1 VTLAGRLLHFFDRRD
16 RLRALG
22 LLALMLLGA
31 AFEALGIAAVLP
43 FVALIDDPQALER
56 YAVLRRLYE
65 TSGLASTRTFLIW
78 CGVALIAVYSFKAL
92 YLAGLAYLQYRFIV
106 DAQVALSRRLL
117 SAYLASPYAFH
128 LQRNSAELQRVLN
141 SDMLLVFN
149 NVVVPTFRML
159 IELMV
164 VAAVM
169 VMLIVVAPAPA
180 LLAIAVLGG
189 ASVGFY
195 AVIRKTTASFGK
207 AQTIRFGEMI
217 QWVNQAL
224 GGVKEA
230 KVLGRE
236 RFFVDAYARSSAEYA
251 RAARFFGTAA
261 ELPRLGIES
270 FAVVGMLLVIVL
282 LLLREQDLRRLIP
295 TFGLFALAAVRLM
308 PSLNR
313 IVAGVTAMR
322 FFHASIDAL
331 YQDLTDLEARPPAA
345 LPDQPTPAVPP
356 TAVPGGARL
365 ARAIELRRVSFR
377 YPGGHEPALDDV
389 SLTIERGQSVAFV
402 GPSGSGKSTLIDVM
416 LGLLPATAGQIL
428 VDGVDIH
435 DDLRAWQ
442 GQLGYVPQAVY
453 LLDDTIRRNV
463 AFALA
468 DEAIDDR
475 RVWDA
480 LAAAQLADFV
490 GGLPEG
496 LDALVGEQ
504 GVRLSG
510 GQRQRIGIARA
521 IYHDPAVL
529 VLDEATSAVDGETER
544 AILRGIA
551 PADSGRTVILIA
563 HRLTTIEDCDALFVL
578 KRGRLVASG
587 PFAELLELSD
597 DFRSLARTMDAAPE
611 ATDVR
616 A

>member
-1 VTLAGRLLHFFDRRD
+1 MTLAGRLLHFFDRRD

-22 LLALMLLGA
+22 LLALMSLGA

-43 FVALIDDPQALER
+43 FVALIDDPQAVQR
-56 YAVLRRLYE
+56 YAILRWLYRL
-65 TSGLASTRTFLIW
+65 SGLASSRVFLIW
-78 CGVALIAVYSFKAL
+78 CGIGLIAVYCLKAL
-92 YLAGLAYLQYRFIV
+92 YLAGLSYLQYRFIV
-106 DAQVALSRRLL
+106 QAQVALSRRLL

-128 LQRNSAELQRVLN
+128 LRRNSAELQRILN
-141 SDMLLVFN
+141 SDVLLVFN
-149 NVVVPTFRML
+149 NVLVPTFRTL

-169 VMLIVVAPAPA
+169 LMLLIVAPVPA
-180 LLAIAVLGG
+180 LLAIIVLGG
-189 ASVGFY
+189 TSVGFY
-195 AVIRKTTASFGK
+195 AAIRKMTAAFGK
-207 AQTIRFGEMI
+207 AQTTRFGEMI

-224 GGVKEA
+224 GSVKEA

-251 RAARFFGTAA
+251 RAARFFGTAS

-282 LLLREQDLRRLIP
+282 LLLRERDLQRLIP

-313 IVAGVTAMR
+313 IVAGVTALR
-322 FFHASIDAL
+322 FFRASIDAL
-331 YQDLTDLEARPPAA
+331 YQDLIDLEASPPAA
-345 LPDQPTPAVPP
+345 LADKPAATAPH
-356 TAVPGGARL
+356 TAVPGAARL
-365 ARAIELRRVSFR
+365 ARAIEFRRVSFR
-377 YPGGHEPALDDV
+377 YPGGHELALDDI

-416 LGLLPATAGQIL
+416 LGLLPTTAGQVL
-428 VDGVDIH
+428 VDGADIH

-442 GQLGYVPQAVY
+442 GQIGYVPQSVY

-475 RVWDA
+475 RVWQA
-480 LAAAQLADFV
+480 LAAAQLADLV

-496 LDALVGEQ
+496 LDTPVGER

-529 VLDEATSAVDGETER
+529 VLDEATSAIDSETEG
-544 AILRGIA
+544 ALLREIA
-551 PADSGRTVILIA
+551 SADCGRTVILIA
-563 HRLTTIEDCDALFVL
+563 HRHTTIQHCDTLFL
-578 KRGRLVASG
+578 MKGGRLLASG
-587 PFAELLELSD
+587 SYAELLEASD
-597 DFRSLARTMDAAPE
+597 DFRAMARAMDAEPE
-611 ATDVR
+611 PTDAR

>member
-22 LLALMLLGA
+22 LLALMSLGA

-43 FVALIDDPQALER
+43 FVALLDDPQAVQR
-56 YAVLRRLYE
+56 YAILRWLYRL
-65 TSGLASTRTFLIW
+65 SGLASSRVFLIW
-78 CGVALIAVYSFKAL
+78 CGVGLIAVYSLKAL
-92 YLAGLAYLQYRFIV
+92 YLAGLSYLQYRFIV
-106 DAQVALSRRLL
+106 QAQVALSRRLL

-141 SDMLLVFN
+141 SDVLLVFN
-149 NVVVPTFRML
+149 NVLVPTFRML

-164 VAAVM
+164 VGAVM
-169 VMLIVVAPAPA
+169 LMLLIVAPVPA
-180 LLAIAVLGG
+180 LLAIVVLGG
-189 ASVGFY
+189 TSVGFY
-195 AVIRKTTASFGK
+195 AAIRKMTAAFGR
-207 AQTIRFGEMI
+207 AQTTRFGEMI

-224 GGVKEA
+224 GSVKEA

-251 RAARFFGTAA
+251 RAARFFGTAN

-282 LLLREQDLRRLIP
+282 LLLREQDLQRLIP

-313 IVAGVTAMR
+313 IVAGVTALR
-322 FFHASIDAL
+322 FFRASIDAL
-331 YQDLTDLEARPPAA
+331 YQDLADLEARPAAAPADQPAA
-345 LPDQPTPAVPP
+345 MAARP
-356 TAVPGGARL
+356 AVPGGARL
-365 ARAIELRRVSFR
+365 ARAIEFRRVSFR
-377 YPGGHEPALDDV
+377 YPGRHALALDDV

-416 LGLLPATAGQIL
+416 LGLLPATAGQVR

-435 DDLRAWQ
+435 DDLGTWQ
-442 GQLGYVPQAVY
+442 SQIGYVPQSVY
-453 LLDDTIRRNV
+453 LLDDTIRRNI

-468 DEAIDDR
+468 DELVDDR

-480 LAAAQLADFV
+480 LAAAQLADLV
-490 GGLPEG
+490 GGLPER
-496 LDALVGEQ
+496 LDTLVGEQ

-529 VLDEATSAVDGETER
+529 VLDEATSAIDSETEG
-544 AILRGIA
+544 AILREIA
-551 PADSGRTVILIA
+551 SADRGRTVILIA
-563 HRLTTIEDCDALFVL
+563 HRHTTIERCDTIFLM
-578 KRGRLVASG
+578 KSGRLVASG
-587 PFAELLELSD
+587 SYAALLDASD
-597 DFRSLARTMDAAPE
+597 DFRAMARAMDAEPE
-611 ATDVR
+611 PTDVR

>member
-1 VTLAGRLLHFFDRRD
+1 MTLAGRLLHFFDRRD
-16 RLRALG
+16 RLRALE

-56 YAVLRRLYE
+56 YAVLRRLYQL
-65 TSGLASTRTFLIW
+65 SGLASSRTFLIW
-78 CGVALIAVYSFKAL
+78 CGVGLIAVYSFKAL
-92 YLAGLAYLQYRFIV
+92 YLAGLSYLQYRFIV

-117 SAYLASPYAFH
+117 TAYLASPYAFH

-141 SDMLLVFN
+141 SDVLLVFN
-149 NVVVPTFRML
+149 NVLVPTFRML

-169 VMLIVVAPAPA
+169 VMLIVVAPVPA
-180 LLAIAVLGG
+180 MLAIAVLGG
-189 ASVGFY
+189 TSVAFY
-195 AVIRKTTASFGK
+195 AAIRRTTAAFGK
-207 AQTIRFGEMI
+207 AQTSRFGEMI

-224 GGVKEA
+224 GSVKEA

-236 RFFVDAYARSSAEYA
+236 RFFVDAYARSSTEYA
-251 RAARFFGTAA
+251 RAARFFGAA
-261 ELPRLGIES
+261 SELPRLGIES

-282 LLLREQDLRRLIP
+282 LLLREQDLQRLIP

-313 IVAGVTAMR
+313 IVAGVTALR
-322 FFHASIDAL
+322 FFRASIDAL
-331 YQDLTDLEARPPAA
+331 YQDLADLEAGPPAG
-345 LPDQPTPAVPP
+345 LPDEPPA
-356 TAVPGGARL
+356 TARRLAVPGGARFT
-365 ARAIELRRVSFR
+365 RAIEFRQVSFR
-377 YPGGHEPALDDV
+377 YPGGHELALDDV

-416 LGLLPATAGQIL
+416 LGLLPPSEGRVL
-428 VDGVDIH
+428 VDGGDIH

-442 GQLGYVPQAVY
+442 GQVGYVPQSVY

-480 LAAAQLADFV
+480 LAAAQLADFI

-496 LDALVGEQ
+496 LDTPVGER

-521 IYHDPAVL
+521 LYHDPAVL
-529 VLDEATSAVDGETER
+529 VLDEATSAVDSAAED
-544 AILRGIA
+544 AILREIA
-551 PADSGRTVILIA
+551 PADCGRTVILIA
-563 HRLTTIEDCDALFVL
+563 HRLTTIENCAALFVL

-587 PFAELLELSD
+587 SFADLLEASD
-597 DFRSLARTMDAAPE
+597 DFRSLARAMDAAPE
-611 ATDVR
+611 ASDVR